1 MAKKN
6 EAQAVRVNRQ
16 FYDCIKSKNRYLI
29 HVGGSRSGKSHGI
42 QQFIIYICQ
51 ISREERIKILNINP
65 AEYPVG
71 MPFRIRI
78 FRTSLPELR
87 KSIYSEFIDMLMSLG
102 LYNKEHHRQAEFVY
116 NLNGVKISFIG
127 TNDNPQ
133 ALRGAESEI
142 SFLNEANAFSKEEYK
157 QINMRTKFKVIFDYN
172 PSMNDHWLYDLE
184 DNEDIPTDAYYSTYK
199 DNKFLPKEQ
208 VQVIEDFKYTDPETY
223 KVYALGQRGGRR
235 KGRIFTTWEKID
247 KLPEGLVFWGL
258 DFGYTKDPT
267 ALVKCVKID
276 NCLYAE
282 ECMYD
287 TGVMA
292 GDIEAALMRNGYQY
306 GDMVFC
312 DHNQPIIVDELR
324 RMQVNAVKAKKGNN
338 SVLEGIE
345 SLKRLRIFATE
356 ESKNLW
362 EEYTKYS
369 YKLKRGGDP
378 DNDNDWL
385 NEPEDKWNHCID
397 SLRYAYV
404 SKFRI
409 GKEDFF
415 VV

>member
-1 MAKKN
+1 M
-6 EAQAVRVNRQ
+6 
-16 FYDCIKSKNRYLI
+16 I
-29 HVGGSRSGKSHGI
+29 
-42 QQFIIYICQ
+42 
-51 ISREERIKILNINP
+51 
-65 AEYPVG
+65 
-71 MPFRIRI
+71 
-78 FRTSLPELR
+78 
-87 KSIYSEFIDMLMSLG
+87 
-102 LYNKEHHRQAEFVY
+102 
-116 NLNGVKISFIG
+116 
-127 TNDNPQ
+127 
-133 ALRGAESEI
+133 
-142 SFLNEANAFSKEEYK
+142 
-157 QINMRTKFKVIFDYN
+157 
-172 PSMNDHWLYDLE
+172 
-184 DNEDIPTDAYYSTYK
+184 
-199 DNKFLPKEQ
+199 
-208 VQVIEDFKYTDPETY
+208 
-223 KVYALGQRGGRR
+223 
-235 KGRIFTTWEKID
+235 
-247 KLPEGLVFWGL
+247 FWGL

-276 NCLYAE
+276 NCLYVE

-345 SLKRLRIFATE
+345 ALRRLRVFVTE
-356 ESKNLW
+356 DSKNLL

-369 YKLKRGGDP
+369 YKLKKGGDP

-385 NEPEDKWNHCID
+385 NEPEDKWNHLID
-397 SLRYAYV
+397 ATRYAYV